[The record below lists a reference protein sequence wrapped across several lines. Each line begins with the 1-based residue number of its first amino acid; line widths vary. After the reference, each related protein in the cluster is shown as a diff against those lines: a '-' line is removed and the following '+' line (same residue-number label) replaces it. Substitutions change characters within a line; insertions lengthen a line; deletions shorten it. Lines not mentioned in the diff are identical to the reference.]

1 MGPVSL
7 MQMEF
12 WVLTLKRE
20 VENSYF
26 TLYQLRNQLAL
37 RKLQAH
43 LIHSKD
49 TF

>member
-20 VENSYF
+20 VEKQLFHFISATESTHTQKTSSPLN
-26 TLYQLRNQLAL
+26 TL
-37 RKLQAH
+37 
-43 LIHSKD
+43 
-49 TF
+49 